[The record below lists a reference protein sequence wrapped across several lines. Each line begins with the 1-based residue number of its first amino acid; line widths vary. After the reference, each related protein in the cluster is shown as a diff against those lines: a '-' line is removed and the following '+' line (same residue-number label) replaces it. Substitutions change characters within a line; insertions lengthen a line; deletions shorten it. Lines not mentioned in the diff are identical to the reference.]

1 MLTRCMLSVDNSVM
15 ETTTDNQKANANK
28 NLESTSD
35 DNETSHVLNS
45 VQLGEAIANLNDGIA
60 VYRPDGRLEF
70 CNESFRLINGY
81 SEYALK
87 FGVVTYDELG
97 QLDEE
102 SEIVAHKPLIFEQR
116 IVQLRKDGNNVTL
129 QEYEGRIYERYQ
141 SPTPAGGIISLIT
154 DITEHHR
161 LKLIQS
167 TRNNVLGLL
176 ARGCALDEILTTLVQ
191 DSEAL
196 FPEMRG
202 SVLLMDETGARFQIG
217 AGLSLPQSYL

>member
-1 MLTRCMLSVDNSVM
+1 M
-15 ETTTDNQKANANK
+15 
-28 NLESTSD
+28 
-35 DNETSHVLNS
+35 
-45 VQLGEAIANLNDGIA
+45 
-60 VYRPDGRLEF
+60 
-70 CNESFRLINGY
+70 
-81 SEYALK
+81 
-87 FGVVTYDELG
+87 
-97 QLDEE
+97 DEE

-191 DSEAL
+191 NSKAL